1 MNDLHNAYATL
12 GVPLGSSMETIT
24 RRYKRLIMVWHPDR
38 AHTPEQKEFA
48 EEELKK
54 INNAKDLL
62 TKHFG
67 ANGGHKASGCNC
79 QPGATTA
86 SGTGGR
92 ASSSGSAGP
101 GPGPAYHRNKSPEEK
116 YQEEQAA
123 KKRDADRKAREE
135 AEANAKRAQEQYKQQ
150 TSQQTMDTAMQ
161 QQAALQDEKLRW
173 KISIGIVIAF
183 IVLEIFGSMTVGAK
197 HWVQD
202 TTRNW
207 KWPTWQS
214 EKPPDTT
221 PPIVI
226 PDTTTTTDTATI
238 TDTTPVPVEVKE
250 DPCSLPNP
258 SSTPP
263 KIILPNLHNWVRQ
276 AVTQWSVNCQG
287 DASGTITGRDEK
299 GRLVVSQEYGK
310 DWSII
315 QQWTFNYG
323 WAGSGETVTVD
334 LYKPAF
340 NFVGRS
346 IYAYDQDHN
355 VIEIR
360 QQDGH
365 QRAIVTATIQ
375 RSPGGAYYQTILKFF
390 ELATGSMTDTRVLSD
405 ANDPYMNST
414 FYQYGMLGGSTPKT
428 VTSDPL
434 APIVT
439 DDFMKRYGLDKPST
453 GLGNKIY
460 TSPFA
465 PPADPNSTLLNPS
478 TTPSFLRKKY
488 GLDGLSTP
496 STTKP
501 SLSELLDQTK
511 TTPTT
516 KSFFDKKYDGLD
528 SLSTPSSSTSN
539 LSDLLKKYKSSQPTT
554 SSPST
559 GGP

>member
-67 ANGGHKASGCNC
+67 ANGGHRASGCTC
-79 QPGATTA
+79 QPNAS

-92 ASSSGSAGP
+92 ASSTGSAGP
-101 GPGPAYHRNKSPEEK
+101 GPGPAYHRNKSAEEK

-183 IVLEIFGSMTVGAK
+183 IVLEIFGSMAVGAK

-207 KWPTWQS
+207 KWPTFQS

-238 TDTTPVPVEVKE
+238 PDTIPVPVEVKE

-258 SSTPP
+258 TSTPP

-276 AVTQWSVNCQG
+276 SVTQWSVNCQG
-287 DASGTITGRDEK
+287 DRSSGTITGRDEK
-299 GRLVVSQEYGK
+299 ERLVVSQEYGR

-315 QQWTFNYG
+315 QQWTFSYG
-323 WAGSGETVTVD
+323 FAGSGETVSVD

-340 NFVGRS
+340 DFVGRS

-360 QQDGH
+360 QLDGH
-365 QRAIVTATIQ
+365 QRAVVTATIQ
-375 RSPGGAYYQTILKFF
+375 RRPGGAYYQTILKFF
-390 ELATGSMTDTRVLSD
+390 ELATGSMTDTRTLYDS
-405 ANDPYMNST
+405 NDPYMSST
-414 FYQYGMLGGSTPKT
+414 FYQYGMLGSVPKT
-428 VTSDPL
+428 VTSDP
-434 APIVT
+434 
-439 DDFMKRYGLDKPST
+439 
-453 GLGNKIY
+453 IY
-460 TSPFA
+460 TSPFT
-465 PPADPNSTLLNPS
+465 PPADPNSTLLTPS
-478 TTPSFLRKKY
+478 TTPSFFKRK

-496 STTKP
+496 STSTP
-501 SLSELLDQTK
+501 SLSELLKKNADPLTA
-511 TTPTT
+511 PST
-516 KSFFDKKYDGLD
+516 KSFFDKKYGGLD

-539 LSDLLKKYKSSQPTT
+539 LSDLLKKYKSDQQTT
-554 SSPST
+554 SSPSA